1 MSVFAHKGLEMRDRK
16 FFGLSR
22 ELGAVRLAHNHLF
35 LS

>member
-1 MSVFAHKGLEMRDRK
+1 MSVFAHKGIEMRDRK

-22 ELGAVRLAHNHLF
+22 EPRAVRLAHNHMF